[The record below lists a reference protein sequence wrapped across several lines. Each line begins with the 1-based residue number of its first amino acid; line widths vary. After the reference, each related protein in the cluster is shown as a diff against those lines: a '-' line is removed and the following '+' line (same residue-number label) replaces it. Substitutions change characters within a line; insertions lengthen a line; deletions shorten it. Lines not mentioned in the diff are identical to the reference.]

1 MKKFNK
7 LLMLISSS
15 TLLIPLTLLVSCKPS
30 TRKTTN
36 KPLNDNEF
44 INLVDSINNENDI
57 LKYADIKF
65 KDPSGD
71 LISKESVLPTRLSN
85 NDISITFKNRYEKQV
100 NASVTNIKIEHS
112 DNPFSVVNDA
122 TIFIEF
128 KNASTNKSKTKSFKI
143 TGLNTKNTVDRSGH
157 KVIDELVYF
166 GGETGY
172 TKCTNNSQKERF
184 KFDNDKY
191 ISRLESEFGGSKGS
205 IDLKRFRGL
214 ESSVNDIKNFD
225 KQAESSNFDS
235 YYNAALKGFT
245 LPVYKDGKVDGLKI
259 NDASETIKG
268 PSPID
273 SLGRIEKAKTNGL
286 ARTIPN
292 ETYKTAAIQTFQVS
306 FKGWK
311 DYAQEI
317 AEAEYY
323 IKLFERWTDDQIKQY
338 IARQLWQLEQNLK
351 YDLNLVEKDIATTD
365 PELITVIK
373 GFNDKKEQLK
383 KDYEKEKARLSSL
396 KKDELVQ
403 WQQEEIEKY
412 KKKKEEKIF
421 QTSESGTMWIMDYI
435 NENNNKTP
443 TKFYFGTNSHVAK
456 AIKDDLISVSLTRI
470 NSDINVGQTF
480 NINSFDKNFTTF
492 TFEAQENKSKISNAV
507 TAIYHA
513 TDFIKKE
520 SSPVELLEKEQKE
533 KYKDAGIF
541 ADFAVIEI
549 DFEKLLKTD
558 DYKRSIWNEKTEISD
573 KSPSDQEGLIKKITN
588 DYQNSKSKVQFESNS
603 LLEDQFYN
611 TFDRKLDFNHNKP
624 EDVKNYK
631 DLNSFYIL
639 GYPSSKED
647 HYLEK
652 YYDQKQLDY
661 QKYDFSLWVNS
672 EYKYYKNIVK
682 KEGYTSSFKDYE
694 LEKGNF
700 LSYQIGYRSFIDK
713 PGLTDAF
720 LAVHRIGNDLY
731 TLYDEKE
738 KKVKHYFNYGLEIL
752 PRFYA
757 PAGGASGSSVRT
769 KDNKLIAVF
778 HAANY
783 VAKTGLAAT
792 FRSNGYDYNNL
803 FGNYKLGQYDL
814 IYGGGKDQIS
824 GRSYREVMQK
834 LYKDKKS
841 ALFAN
846 GFNEIPESF
855 KFNNNKTK

>member
-1 MKKFNK
+1 MKKVNK

-15 TLLIPLTLLVSCKPS
+15 TLLIPLTLLVSCKS
-30 TRKTTN
+30 VNKKTS
-36 KPLNDNEF
+36 KPLSDNEF
-44 INLVDSINNENDI
+44 ISLVQSINSEDDL
-57 LKYADIKF
+57 LKYADIKY

-71 LISKESVLPTRLSN
+71 QITKESVLPTRLSN
-85 NDISITFKNRYEKQV
+85 DDISIIFKDLYDKQISA
-100 NASVTNIKIEHS
+100 NVTNIKLETTN
-112 DNPFSVVNDA
+112 NPFEVINEA
-122 TIFIEF
+122 IIFIEF
-128 KNASTNKSKTKSFKI
+128 KNTSTSKTKTKEIKF
-143 TGLNTKNTVDRSGH
+143 TGLNTKNTVDNSGH
-157 KVIDELVYF
+157 KVLDELAYF
-166 GGETGY
+166 NGEAGY
-172 TKCTNNSQKERF
+172 TNYTNLSQKERF

-191 ISRLESEFGGSKGS
+191 IKRLESEFGGSN
-205 IDLKRFRGL
+205 IDIQKFRGL
-214 ESSVNDIKNFD
+214 ETNQDNINNFD
-225 KQAESSNFDS
+225 KQAESSNFDT

-245 LPVYKDGKVDGLKI
+245 LPVYKDGKVSGLKI

-273 SLGRIEKAKTNGL
+273 SLGRNQKAKTNGL

-292 ETYKTAAIQTFQVS
+292 KTYKTAAIQTFQVS

-323 IKLFERWTDDQIKQY
+323 IKLFEKWTDEQIKAY
-338 IARQLWQLEQNLK
+338 IDRQLWQLEQNLK
-351 YDLNLVEKDIATTD
+351 YDLNLVEKDIATTRLD
-365 PELITVIK
+365 LTGVIAEH
-373 GFNDKKEQLK
+373 NKK
-383 KDYEKEKARLSSL
+383 KARIQSEFEQE
-396 KKDELVQ
+396 KKKISALNKNKLVQ
-403 WQQEEIEKY
+403 WQKEEIEKY

-456 AIKDDLISVSLTRI
+456 AIKDDLVSVSLTRI

-492 TFEAQENKSKISNAV
+492 TFEAEHNNKISDAI
-507 TAIYHA
+507 TAIFHA
-513 TDFIKKE
+513 TDFINNDINPVNLLE
-520 SSPVELLEKEQKE
+520 SSQKE

-558 DYKRSIWNEKTEISD
+558 NYKRSIWNEKTEISS
-573 KSPSDQEGLIKKITN
+573 KSPTNQDELIKMITN
-588 DYQNSKSKVQFESNS
+588 DYSNSEQKIQFESNS
-603 LLEDQFYN
+603 LLDQTFYN
-611 TFDRKLDFNHNKP
+611 TFDRKLDFNHNKS
-624 EDVKNYK
+624 EDIQKYK

-694 LEKGNF
+694 LDKGNF

-720 LAVHRIGNDLY
+720 LAAHRIGNDLY
-731 TLYDEKE
+731 TLYDKDKKE
-738 KKVKHYFNYGLEIL
+738 VKRYFNYGLEIL

-757 PAGGASGSSVRT
+757 PSGGASGSSVRT

-792 FRSNGYDYNNL
+792 FRSNGYDYKNL

>member
-1 MKKFNK
+1 MKKINK

-15 TLLIPLTLLVSCKPS
+15 TLLIPLTLLVSCKS
-30 TRKTTN
+30 VNKKTS
-36 KPLNDNEF
+36 KPLSDNEF
-44 INLVDSINNENDI
+44 ISLVQSINSEDDL
-57 LKYADIKF
+57 LKYADIKY

-71 LISKESVLPTRLSN
+71 QITKESVLPTRLSN
-85 NDISITFKNRYEKQV
+85 DDISIIFKDLYDKQISA
-100 NASVTNIKIEHS
+100 NVTNIKLKTTN
-112 DNPFSVVNDA
+112 NPFEVINEA
-122 TIFIEF
+122 IIFIEF
-128 KNASTNKSKTKSFKI
+128 KNTSTSKTKTNKI
-143 TGLNTKNTVDRSGH
+143 KFTGLNTKNTVDNSGH
-157 KVIDELVYF
+157 KVLDELAYF
-166 GGETGY
+166 NGEAGY
-172 TKCTNNSQKERF
+172 TNYTNLSQKERF

-191 ISRLESEFGGSKGS
+191 IKRLESEFGGSN
-205 IDLKRFRGL
+205 IDIQKFRGL
-214 ESSVNDIKNFD
+214 ETNQDNINNFD
-225 KQAESSNFDS
+225 KQAESSNFDT

-245 LPVYKDGKVDGLKI
+245 LPVYKDGKVSGLKI

-273 SLGRIEKAKTNGL
+273 SLGRNQKAKTNGL

-292 ETYKTAAIQTFQVS
+292 KTYKTAAIQTFQVS

-317 AEAEYY
+317 AEAQYY
-323 IKLFERWTDDQIKQY
+323 IKLFEKWTDEQIKAY
-338 IARQLWQLEQNLK
+338 IDRQLWQLEQNLK
-351 YDLNLVEKDIATTD
+351 YDLNLVEKDIATTRSD
-365 PELITVIK
+365 LTGVIAEH
-373 GFNDKKEQLK
+373 NKK
-383 KDYEKEKARLSSL
+383 KARIQSEFEQE
-396 KKDELVQ
+396 KKKISALNKNGLVQ
-403 WQQEEIEKY
+403 WQKEEIEKY

-435 NENNNKTP
+435 NESNNKTP

-456 AIKDDLISVSLTRI
+456 AIKDDLVSVSLTRI

-492 TFEAQENKSKISNAV
+492 TFEAEHNNKISDAV
-507 TAIYHA
+507 TAIFHA
-513 TDFIKKE
+513 TDFINNDINPVNLLE
-520 SSPVELLEKEQKE
+520 SSQKE

-558 DYKRSIWNEKTEISD
+558 NYKRSIWNEKTEISS
-573 KSPSDQEGLIKKITN
+573 KSPTNQDELIKMITN
-588 DYQNSKSKVQFESNS
+588 DYSNSEQKIQFESNS
-603 LLEDQFYN
+603 LLDQTFYN
-611 TFDRKLDFNHNKP
+611 TFDRKLDFNHNKS
-624 EDVKNYK
+624 EDIQKYK

-694 LEKGNF
+694 LDKGNF

-720 LAVHRIGNDLY
+720 LAAHRIGNDLY
-731 TLYDEKE
+731 TLYDKDKKE
-738 KKVKHYFNYGLEIL
+738 VKRYFNYGLEIL

-757 PAGGASGSSVRT
+757 PSGGASGSSVRT

-792 FRSNGYDYNNL
+792 FRSNGYDYKNL

-855 KFNNNKTK
+855 KFNN

>member
-1 MKKFNK
+1 MKKINK

-15 TLLIPLTLLVSCKPS
+15 TLLIPLTLLVSCKAVNKKTS
-30 TRKTTN
+30 T
-36 KPLNDNEF
+36 PLSDNEF
-44 INLVDSINNENDI
+44 ISLVQSINSEDDL
-57 LKYADIKF
+57 LKYADIKY

-71 LISKESVLPTRLSN
+71 QITKENVLPTRLSN
-85 NDISITFKNRYEKQV
+85 DDISIIFKDLYDKQISA
-100 NASVTNIKIEHS
+100 NITNIKLETTN
-112 DNPFSVVNDA
+112 NPFEVINEA
-122 TIFIEF
+122 IIFIEF
-128 KNASTNKSKTKSFKI
+128 KNTSTSKAETKKI
-143 TGLNTKNTVDRSGH
+143 KFTGLNTKNTVDNSGH
-157 KVIDELVYF
+157 KVLDELAYF
-166 GGETGY
+166 NGEAGY
-172 TKCTNNSQKERF
+172 TNYTNLSQKERF

-191 ISRLESEFGGSKGS
+191 IKRLESEFGGSN
-205 IDLKRFRGL
+205 IDIQKFRGL
-214 ESSVNDIKNFD
+214 ETNQDNINNFD
-225 KQAESSNFDS
+225 KQAESSNFDT

-245 LPVYKDGKVDGLKI
+245 LPVYKDGKISGLKI

-273 SLGRIEKAKTNGL
+273 SLGRNQKAKTNGL

-292 ETYKTAAIQTFQVS
+292 KTYKTAAIQTFQVS

-323 IKLFERWTDDQIKQY
+323 IKLFEKWTDEQIKSY
-338 IARQLWQLEQNLK
+338 IDRQLWQLEQNLK
-351 YDLNLVEKDIATTD
+351 YDLNLVDKDIATTRSD
-365 PELITVIK
+365 LTGVIAEH
-373 GFNDKKEQLK
+373 NKK
-383 KDYEKEKARLSSL
+383 KARIQSEFEQE
-396 KKDELVQ
+396 KKKISALNRNKLVQ
-403 WQQEEIEKY
+403 WQKEEIEKY

-456 AIKDDLISVSLTRI
+456 AIKDDLVSVSLTRI

-480 NINSFDKNFTTF
+480 NINGFDKNFTTF
-492 TFEAQENKSKISNAV
+492 TFEAEHNNKISDAI
-507 TAIYHA
+507 TAIFHA
-513 TDFIKKE
+513 TDFINNDINPVNLLE
-520 SSPVELLEKEQKE
+520 SSQKE

-558 DYKRSIWNEKTEISD
+558 NYKRSIWNEKTEISS
-573 KSPSDQEGLIKKITN
+573 KSPTNQDELIKMITN
-588 DYQNSKSKVQFESNS
+588 DYSNSEQKIQFESNS
-603 LLEDQFYN
+603 LLDQTFYN
-611 TFDRKLDFNHNKP
+611 TFDRKLDFNHNKS
-624 EDVKNYK
+624 EDIQKYK

-694 LEKGNF
+694 LDKGNF
-700 LSYQIGYRSFIDK
+700 FSYQIGYRSFIDK

-720 LAVHRIGNDLY
+720 LAAHRIGNDWY
-731 TLYDEKE
+731 TLYDRNKKE
-738 KKVKHYFNYGLEIL
+738 VKRYFNYGLEIL

-757 PAGGASGSSVRT
+757 PSGGASGSSVRT

-792 FRSNGYDYNNL
+792 FRSNGYDYKNL

-846 GFNEIPESF
+846 GFDEIPESF
-855 KFNNNKTK
+855 KFK

>member
-1 MKKFNK
+1 MKKINK

-15 TLLIPLTLLVSCKPS
+15 TLLIPLTLLVSCKS
-30 TRKTTN
+30 VNKKTS
-36 KPLNDNEF
+36 KPLSDNEF
-44 INLVDSINNENDI
+44 ISLVQSINSEDDL
-57 LKYADIKF
+57 LKYADIKY

-71 LISKESVLPTRLSN
+71 QITKESVLPTRLSN
-85 NDISITFKNRYEKQV
+85 DDISIIFKDLYDKQV
-100 NASVTNIKIEHS
+100 SANVTNIKLES
-112 DNPFSVVNDA
+112 TNNPFEVINEA
-122 TIFIEF
+122 IIFIEF
-128 KNASTNKSKTKSFKI
+128 KNTSTSKTETKKI
-143 TGLNTKNTVDRSGH
+143 KFTGLNTKNTVDNSGY
-157 KVIDELVYF
+157 KVLDELAYF
-166 GGETGY
+166 NGEAGY
-172 TKCTNNSQKERF
+172 TNYTNLNQKERF

-191 ISRLESEFGGSKGS
+191 IKRLESEFGGSN
-205 IDLKRFRGL
+205 IDIQKFRGL
-214 ESSVNDIKNFD
+214 ETNQDNINNFD
-225 KQAESSNFDS
+225 KQAESSNFDT

-245 LPVYKDGKVDGLKI
+245 LPVYKDGKVSGLKI

-273 SLGRIEKAKTNGL
+273 SLGRNQKAKTNGL

-292 ETYKTAAIQTFQVS
+292 KTYKTAAIQTFQVS

-323 IKLFERWTDDQIKQY
+323 IKLFEKWNDQQIKAY
-338 IARQLWQLEQNLK
+338 IDRQLWQLEQNLK
-351 YDLNLVEKDIATTD
+351 YDLNLVEKDIATTRSD
-365 PELITVIK
+365 LTGVIAEH
-373 GFNDKKEQLK
+373 NKK
-383 KDYEKEKARLSSL
+383 KARIQSEFEQEKKKLSAL
-396 KKDELVQ
+396 NRNKLVQ
-403 WQQEEIEKY
+403 WQKEEIEKY

-435 NENNNKTP
+435 NENNNKSP

-492 TFEAQENKSKISNAV
+492 TFEAEHNNKISDAV
-507 TAIYHA
+507 TAIFHA
-513 TDFIKKE
+513 TDFINDDINPVNLLE
-520 SSPVELLEKEQKE
+520 SSQKE

-541 ADFAVIEI
+541 ADFAVVEI

-558 DYKRSIWNEKTEISD
+558 NYKRSIWNEKTEISS
-573 KSPSDQEGLIKKITN
+573 KSPTNQDELIKMITN
-588 DYQNSKSKVQFESNS
+588 DYSNSEQKIQFESNS
-603 LLEDQFYN
+603 LLNQTFYN
-611 TFDRKLDFNHNKP
+611 TFDRKLDFKHNKS
-624 EDVKNYK
+624 EDIQKYK

-694 LEKGNF
+694 LDKGNF

-731 TLYDEKE
+731 TLYDKDKKE
-738 KKVKHYFNYGLEIL
+738 VKRYFNYGLEIL

-792 FRSNGYDYNNL
+792 FRSDGYDYNNL

-846 GFNEIPESF
+846 GFNEIPEIF

>member
-1 MKKFNK
+1 MKKINK

-15 TLLIPLTLLVSCKPS
+15 TLLIPLTLLVSCKS
-30 TRKTTN
+30 VNKKTS
-36 KPLNDNEF
+36 KPLSDNEF
-44 INLVDSINNENDI
+44 ISLVQSINSEDDL
-57 LKYADIKF
+57 LKYADIKY

-71 LISKESVLPTRLSN
+71 QITKESVLPTRLSN
-85 NDISITFKNRYEKQV
+85 DDISIIFKDLYDKQV
-100 NASVTNIKIEHS
+100 SANVTNIKLETTN
-112 DNPFSVVNDA
+112 NPFEVINEA
-122 TIFIEF
+122 IIFIEF
-128 KNASTNKSKTKSFKI
+128 KNTSTSKTETKKI
-143 TGLNTKNTVDRSGH
+143 KFTGLNTKNTVDNSGH
-157 KVIDELVYF
+157 KVLDELAYF
-166 GGETGY
+166 NGEAGY
-172 TKCTNNSQKERF
+172 TNYTNLSQKERF

-191 ISRLESEFGGSKGS
+191 IKRLESEFGGSN
-205 IDLKRFRGL
+205 IDIQKFRGL
-214 ESSVNDIKNFD
+214 ETNQDNINNFD
-225 KQAESSNFDS
+225 KQAESSNFDT

-245 LPVYKDGKVDGLKI
+245 LPVYKDGKVSGLKI

-273 SLGRIEKAKTNGL
+273 SLGRNQKAKTNGL

-292 ETYKTAAIQTFQVS
+292 KTYKTAAIQTFQVS

-323 IKLFERWTDDQIKQY
+323 IKLFEKWTDEQIKGY
-338 IARQLWQLEQNLK
+338 IDRQLWQLEQNLK
-351 YDLNLVEKDIATTD
+351 YDLNLVQKDIATTRSD
-365 PELITVIK
+365 LTGVIAEH
-373 GFNDKKEQLK
+373 NKKKAQIQSEFEQEK
-383 KDYEKEKARLSSL
+383 KKISALNRNK
-396 KKDELVQ
+396 LVQ
-403 WQQEEIEKY
+403 WQKEEIEKY

-435 NENNNKTP
+435 DESNNKTP

-456 AIKDDLISVSLTRI
+456 AIKDDLVSVSLTRI

-492 TFEAQENKSKISNAV
+492 TFEAEHNNKISDAI
-507 TAIYHA
+507 TAIFHA
-513 TDFIKKE
+513 TDFINNDIN
-520 SSPVELLEKEQKE
+520 PVNLLESNQKE

-558 DYKRSIWNEKTEISD
+558 NYKRSIWNEKTEISS
-573 KSPSDQEGLIKKITN
+573 KSPTNQDELIKMITN
-588 DYQNSKSKVQFESNS
+588 DYSNSEQKIQFESNS
-603 LLEDQFYN
+603 LLDQTFYN
-611 TFDRKLDFNHNKP
+611 TFDRKLDFNHNKS
-624 EDVKNYK
+624 EDIQKYK

-694 LEKGNF
+694 LDKGNF

-731 TLYDEKE
+731 TLYDKDKKE
-738 KKVKHYFNYGLEIL
+738 VKRYFNYGLEIL

-792 FRSNGYDYNNL
+792 FRSNGYDYKNL

-824 GRSYREVMQK
+824 GKSYREVMKK

>member
-1 MKKFNK
+1 MKKINK

-15 TLLIPLTLLVSCKPS
+15 TLLIPLTLLVSCKS
-30 TRKTTN
+30 VNKKTS
-36 KPLNDNEF
+36 KPLSDNEF
-44 INLVDSINNENDI
+44 ISLVQSINSEDDL
-57 LKYADIKF
+57 LKYADIKY

-71 LISKESVLPTRLSN
+71 QITKESVLPTRLSN
-85 NDISITFKNRYEKQV
+85 DDISIIFKDLYDKQV
-100 NASVTNIKIEHS
+100 SANVTNIKLETTN
-112 DNPFSVVNDA
+112 NPFEVINEA
-122 TIFIEF
+122 IIFIEF
-128 KNASTNKSKTKSFKI
+128 KNTSTSKTETKKI
-143 TGLNTKNTVDRSGH
+143 KFTGLNTKNTVDNSGH
-157 KVIDELVYF
+157 KVLDELAYF
-166 GGETGY
+166 NGEAGY
-172 TKCTNNSQKERF
+172 TNYTNLSQKERF

-191 ISRLESEFGGSKGS
+191 IKRLESEFGGSN
-205 IDLKRFRGL
+205 IDIQKFRGL
-214 ESSVNDIKNFD
+214 ETNQDNINNFD
-225 KQAESSNFDS
+225 KQAESSNFDT

-245 LPVYKDGKVDGLKI
+245 LPVYKDGKVSGLKI

-273 SLGRIEKAKTNGL
+273 SLGRNQKAKTNGL

-292 ETYKTAAIQTFQVS
+292 KTYKTAAIQTFQVS

-323 IKLFERWTDDQIKQY
+323 IKLFEKWTDEQIKGY
-338 IARQLWQLEQNLK
+338 IDRQLWQLEQNLK
-351 YDLNLVEKDIATTD
+351 YDLNLVQKDIATTRSD
-365 PELITVIK
+365 LTGVIAEH
-373 GFNDKKEQLK
+373 NKK
-383 KDYEKEKARLSSL
+383 KARIQSEFEQE
-396 KKDELVQ
+396 KKIISALNRNKLVQ
-403 WQQEEIEKY
+403 WQKEEIEKY

-421 QTSESGTMWIMDYI
+421 QTSESGIMWIMDYI
-435 NENNNKTP
+435 DESNNKTP

-492 TFEAQENKSKISNAV
+492 TFEAEHNNKISDAI
-507 TAIYHA
+507 TAIFHA
-513 TDFIKKE
+513 TDFINDDINPVNLLE
-520 SSPVELLEKEQKE
+520 SSQKE

-558 DYKRSIWNEKTEISD
+558 NYKRSIWNEKTEISS
-573 KSPSDQEGLIKKITN
+573 KSPTNQDELIKMITN
-588 DYQNSKSKVQFESNS
+588 DYSNSEQKIQFESNS
-603 LLEDQFYN
+603 LLDQTFYN
-611 TFDRKLDFNHNKP
+611 TFDRKLDFNHNKS
-624 EDVKNYK
+624 EDIQKYK

-694 LEKGNF
+694 LDKGNF

-731 TLYDEKE
+731 TLYDKDKKE
-738 KKVKHYFNYGLEIL
+738 VKRYFNYGLEIL

-769 KDNKLIAVF
+769 KENKLIAVF

-792 FRSNGYDYNNL
+792 FRSNGYDYKNL

>member
-1 MKKFNK
+1 MKKINK

-15 TLLIPLTLLVSCKPS
+15 TLLIPLTLLVSCKS
-30 TRKTTN
+30 VNKKTS
-36 KPLNDNEF
+36 KPLSDNEF
-44 INLVDSINNENDI
+44 ISLVQSINSEDDL
-57 LKYADIKF
+57 LKYADIKY

-71 LISKESVLPTRLSN
+71 QITKESVLPTRLSN
-85 NDISITFKNRYEKQV
+85 DDISIIFKDLYDKQISA
-100 NASVTNIKIEHS
+100 NVTNIKLETTN
-112 DNPFSVVNDA
+112 NPFEVINEA
-122 TIFIEF
+122 IIFIEF
-128 KNASTNKSKTKSFKI
+128 KNTSTSKTKTKEIKF
-143 TGLNTKNTVDRSGH
+143 TGLNTKNTVDNSGH
-157 KVIDELVYF
+157 KVLDELAYF
-166 GGETGY
+166 NGEAGY
-172 TKCTNNSQKERF
+172 TNYTNLSQKERF

-191 ISRLESEFGGSKGS
+191 IKRLESEFGGSNN
-205 IDLKRFRGL
+205 IDIQKFRGL
-214 ESSVNDIKNFD
+214 ETNQDNINNFD
-225 KQAESSNFDS
+225 KQAESSNFDT

-245 LPVYKDGKVDGLKI
+245 LPVYKDGKVSGLKI

-273 SLGRIEKAKTNGL
+273 SLGRNQKAKTNGL

-292 ETYKTAAIQTFQVS
+292 KTYKTAAIQTFQVS

-323 IKLFERWTDDQIKQY
+323 IKLFEKWTDEQIKTY
-338 IARQLWQLEQNLK
+338 IDRQLWQLEQNLK
-351 YDLNLVEKDIATTD
+351 YDLNLVEKDITTTRPD
-365 PELITVIK
+365 LTGVIAEH
-373 GFNDKKEQLK
+373 NKKKTRIQSEFEQEK
-383 KDYEKEKARLSSL
+383 KKISALNKNKLA
-396 KKDELVQ
+396 Q
-403 WQQEEIEKY
+403 WQKEEIEKY

-435 NENNNKTP
+435 DENNNKTP

-456 AIKDDLISVSLTRI
+456 AIKDDLVSVSLTRI

-492 TFEAQENKSKISNAV
+492 TFEAEHNNKISDAI
-507 TAIYHA
+507 TAIFHA
-513 TDFIKKE
+513 TDFIKNDINPVNLLE
-520 SSPVELLEKEQKE
+520 SSQKE

-558 DYKRSIWNEKTEISD
+558 NYKRSIWNEKTEISS
-573 KSPSDQEGLIKKITN
+573 KSPTNQDELIKMITN
-588 DYQNSKSKVQFESNS
+588 DYSNSEQKIQFESNS
-603 LLEDQFYN
+603 LLDQTFYN
-611 TFDRKLDFNHNKP
+611 TFDRKLDFNHNKS
-624 EDVKNYK
+624 EDIQKYK

-639 GYPSSKED
+639 GYPSSKEE

-694 LEKGNF
+694 LDKGNF

-731 TLYDEKE
+731 TLYDKDKKE
-738 KKVKHYFNYGLEIL
+738 VKRYFNYGLEIL

-757 PAGGASGSSVRT
+757 PSGGASGSSVRT

-792 FRSNGYDYNNL
+792 FRSNGYDYKNL

>member
-1 MKKFNK
+1 MKKINK

-15 TLLIPLTLLVSCKPS
+15 TLLIPLTLLVSCKS
-30 TRKTTN
+30 VNKKTS
-36 KPLNDNEF
+36 KPLSDNEF
-44 INLVDSINNENDI
+44 ISLVQSINSEDDL
-57 LKYADIKF
+57 LKYADIKY

-71 LISKESVLPTRLSN
+71 PITKESVLPTRLSN
-85 NDISITFKNRYEKQV
+85 DDISIIFKDLYDKQIRA
-100 NASVTNIKIEHS
+100 NVTNIKLETTN
-112 DNPFSVVNDA
+112 NPFEVINEA
-122 TIFIEF
+122 IIFIEF
-128 KNASTNKSKTKSFKI
+128 KNTSTSKTKTNKI
-143 TGLNTKNTVDRSGH
+143 KFTGLNTKNTVDNSGH
-157 KVIDELVYF
+157 KVLDELAYF
-166 GGETGY
+166 NGEVGY
-172 TKCTNNSQKERF
+172 TNYTNLSQKERF
-184 KFDNDKY
+184 RFDNDKY
-191 ISRLESEFGGSKGS
+191 IKRLESEFGGSN
-205 IDLKRFRGL
+205 IDIQKFRGL
-214 ESSVNDIKNFD
+214 ETNQDNINNFD
-225 KQAESSNFDS
+225 KQAESSNFDT
-235 YYNAALKGFT
+235 YYNAAIKGFT
-245 LPVYKDGKVDGLKI
+245 LPVYKDGKVSGLKI

-273 SLGRIEKAKTNGL
+273 SLGRNQKAKTNGL

-292 ETYKTAAIQTFQVS
+292 KTYKTAAIQTFQVS

-323 IKLFERWTDDQIKQY
+323 IKLFEKWTDEQIKTY
-338 IARQLWQLEQNLK
+338 IDRQLWQLEQNLK
-351 YDLNLVEKDIATTD
+351 YDLNLVEKDIAKTRPDLTGIIA
-365 PELITVIK
+365 EH
-373 GFNDKKEQLK
+373 NKK
-383 KDYEKEKARLSSL
+383 KARIQSEFEQE
-396 KKDELVQ
+396 KKKISALNRNKLVQ
-403 WQQEEIEKY
+403 WQEEEIEKY

-456 AIKDDLISVSLTRI
+456 AIKDDLVSVSLTRI

-492 TFEAQENKSKISNAV
+492 TFEAEHNNKISDAI
-507 TAIYHA
+507 TAIFHA
-513 TDFIKKE
+513 TDFINNDINPVNLLE
-520 SSPVELLEKEQKE
+520 SSQKE

-558 DYKRSIWNEKTEISD
+558 NYKRSIWNEKTEISS
-573 KSPSDQEGLIKKITN
+573 KSPTNQDELIKMITN
-588 DYQNSKSKVQFESNS
+588 DYSNSEQKIQFESNS
-603 LLEDQFYN
+603 LLDQTFYN
-611 TFDRKLDFNHNKP
+611 TFDRKLDFNHNKS
-624 EDVKNYK
+624 EDIQKYK

-694 LEKGNF
+694 LDKGNF

-731 TLYDEKE
+731 TLYDKDKKE
-738 KKVKHYFNYGLEIL
+738 VKRYFNYGLEIL

-757 PAGGASGSSVRT
+757 PSGGASGSSVRT

-783 VAKTGLAAT
+783 VGKTGLAAT
-792 FRSNGYDYNNL
+792 FRSDGYDYKNL

-814 IYGGGKDQIS
+814 IHGGGKDQIS

-841 ALFAN
+841 ALFVN

-855 KFNNNKTK
+855 KFNNNKTKSK

>member
-1 MKKFNK
+1 MKKINK

-15 TLLIPLTLLVSCKPS
+15 TLLIPLTLLVSCKS
-30 TRKTTN
+30 VNKKTS
-36 KPLNDNEF
+36 KPLSDNEF
-44 INLVDSINNENDI
+44 ISLIQSINSEDDL
-57 LKYADIKF
+57 LKYADIKY

-71 LISKESVLPTRLSN
+71 QITKESVLPTRLSN
-85 NDISITFKNRYEKQV
+85 DDISIIFKDLYDKQISA
-100 NASVTNIKIEHS
+100 NVTNIKLETTN
-112 DNPFSVVNDA
+112 NPFEVINEA
-122 TIFIEF
+122 IIFIEF
-128 KNASTNKSKTKSFKI
+128 KNTSTSKTKTKEIKF
-143 TGLNTKNTVDRSGH
+143 TGLNTKNTVDNSGH
-157 KVIDELVYF
+157 KVLDELAYF
-166 GGETGY
+166 NGEDGY
-172 TKCTNNSQKERF
+172 TNYTNLSQKERF

-191 ISRLESEFGGSKGS
+191 IKRLESEFGGSNN
-205 IDLKRFRGL
+205 IDIQKFRGL
-214 ESSVNDIKNFD
+214 ETNQDNINNFD
-225 KQAESSNFDS
+225 KQAESSNFDT
-235 YYNAALKGFT
+235 YYNAAIKGFT
-245 LPVYKDGKVDGLKI
+245 LPVYKDGKVSGLKI
-259 NDASETIKG
+259 NDDSETIKG

-273 SLGRIEKAKTNGL
+273 SLGRNQKAKTNGL

-292 ETYKTAAIQTFQVS
+292 KTYKTAAIQTFQVS

-323 IKLFERWTDDQIKQY
+323 IKLFEKWTDDQIKAY
-338 IARQLWQLEQNLK
+338 IDRQLWQLEQNLK
-351 YDLNLVEKDIATTD
+351 YDLNLVEKDIATTRPD
-365 PELITVIK
+365 LTGVIAEH
-373 GFNDKKEQLK
+373 NKK
-383 KDYEKEKARLSSL
+383 KARIQSEFEQE
-396 KKDELVQ
+396 KKKISALNKNKLVQ
-403 WQQEEIEKY
+403 WQKEEIEKY

-435 NENNNKTP
+435 DENNNKTP

-456 AIKDDLISVSLTRI
+456 AIKDDLVSVSLTRI

-492 TFEAQENKSKISNAV
+492 TFEAEHNNKISDAI
-507 TAIYHA
+507 TAIFHA
-513 TDFIKKE
+513 TDFIKNDINPVNLLE
-520 SSPVELLEKEQKE
+520 SSQKE

-541 ADFAVIEI
+541 VDFAVIEI

-558 DYKRSIWNEKTEISD
+558 NYKRSIWNEKTEISS
-573 KSPSDQEGLIKKITN
+573 KSPTNQDELIKMITN
-588 DYQNSKSKVQFESNS
+588 DYSNSEQKIQFESNS
-603 LLEDQFYN
+603 LLDQTFYN
-611 TFDRKLDFNHNKP
+611 TFDRKLDFNHNKS
-624 EDVKNYK
+624 EDIQKYK

-694 LEKGNF
+694 LDKGNF

-731 TLYDEKE
+731 TLYDKDKKE
-738 KKVKHYFNYGLEIL
+738 VKRYFNYGLEIL

-757 PAGGASGSSVRT
+757 PSGGTSGSSVRT

-792 FRSNGYDYNNL
+792 FRSDGYDYNNL

-824 GRSYREVMQK
+824 GKSYREVMQK

-846 GFNEIPESF
+846 GFNEIPERF
-855 KFNNNKTK
+855 KFNN